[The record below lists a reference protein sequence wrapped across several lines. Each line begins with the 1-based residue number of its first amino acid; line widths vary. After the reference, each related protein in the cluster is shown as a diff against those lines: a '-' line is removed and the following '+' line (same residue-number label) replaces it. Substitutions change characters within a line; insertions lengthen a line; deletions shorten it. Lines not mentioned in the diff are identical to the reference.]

1 MTKHSPTSHE
11 ASTSNPVLEA
21 IVARRSIHYLKPELP
36 EGVTFDDIYHIVQE
50 CVKHTPTSFNSQVNR
65 AFIVRAALHYKIW
78 DQVVNK
84 IKEPE
89 YRARPLRIRDGAY
102 GTIFFYVDENVTER
116 NKVEHPE
123 WAPVCEAYAD
133 QAMGAASIAA
143 WTVMH
148 NMGIGCNMQHY
159 GKYMHDPNVLP
170 EDIPSHWTMKCQL
183 VFGVPDKDPNEKKF
197 IENIVKVYE

>member
-1 MTKHSPTSHE
+1 M
-11 ASTSNPVLEA
+11 
-21 IVARRSIHYLKPELP
+21 ARRSIHYLKPELP
-36 EGVTFDDIYHIVQE
+36 EGVTFDDIYHIIQE

-65 AFIVRAALHYKIW
+65 AFIVRGALHYKIW

-123 WAPVCEAYAD
+123 WAPVCEAHAD